1 MDKIKEIA
9 EVLLDMFEL
18 EEILEMN
25 DLTPHEVLERLIEGG
40 LIGEPSRILEEL
52 EGDTSLAEE
61 EELDV

>member
-25 DLTPHEVLERLIEGG
+25 DLTPHEVLERLIESG
-40 LIGEPSRILEEL
+40 LVSQPERIIEEL
-52 EGDTSLAEE
+52 EGFEE
-61 EELDV
+61 EEDE